1 MASMYQVEANRAN
14 AQKSTGPRTPEG
26 KTASSMNALKH
37 GADAAS
43 AVIPGEDPADYERLA
58 ADYHSDLQPTTALER
73 FQVDIMVR
81 SDWQR
86 VRLKKIED
94 NIYRELLREGHNPE
108 EIDIKVLRDSPTGKL
123 LHKVMSQIAALERA
137 STRALAELRRIR
149 AERAEPVGQ
158 VPGLPTGKLEAPPE
172 RNEPNSKPKSDTQ
185 RPVFDVVLKR

>member
-108 EIDIKVLRDSPTGKL
+108 EIEIKVLRDSPTGKL

-137 STRALAELRRIR
+137 STRALAELSRIR

-158 VPGLPTGKLEAPPE
+158 VRGLPTGKPEAPPE
-172 RNEPNSKPKSDTQ
+172 RNEPNSKPKSDPQ